1 MERGSEIMRFNS
13 ALKELWNRK
22 IISVLIVF
30 QFTLGLFHFIT
41 SVNIYYSMN
50 YLSNNNKCLLDI
62 NTTYFMRTY
71 NKKQYKDFNQ
81 EMKDSVN
88 KVYEALI
95 NSKLIEGYGSYNTYM
110 PFELKNSSKPITEE
124 LKSSLIN
131 PQTHVD
137 KPTIET
143 IMIDKGYYDM
153 LKKSLS
159 KGKGFTAADFEKKPE
174 EKQGVILG
182 SFFEKYF
189 DIGDIINNK
198 FIVYGFLKKDKFIPI
213 QNVGNI
219 YAKFDKRMILPNTN
233 YTMND
238 SESRYY
244 ELVQGTL
251 LKLKNKEDADAVNKL
266 LLDKGKDLQFYIKN
280 LGEDIH
286 DENVAVNKN
295 EKPIIIME
303 IIIGAFFI
311 LGIVVTTLASI
322 LIRKREFGIKL
333 AFGESL
339 KGIFYQLLIE
349 NFITFFIG
357 FVLSLVYFRIK
368 YADVIRNANATGI
381 AGIFD
386 VKLNLPILVI
396 VFLITFSIVI
406 IANMIIL
413 ELFLKKLEPKELI
426 GGIE

>member
-1 MERGSEIMRFNS
+1 MKRGSEMIRFNS

-22 IISVLIVF
+22 IITVLIVL

-50 YLSNNNKCLLDI
+50 YLSNNNNCLLDT
-62 NTTYFMRTY
+62 NTTYFMRTH
-71 NKKQYKDFNQ
+71 NIKQYRDFSQ
-81 EMKDSVN
+81 EMKDSVDQ
-88 KVYEALI
+88 VYKALI
-95 NSKLIEGYGSYNTYM
+95 SSKSIEGYGTYNTYM
-110 PFELKNSSKPITEE
+110 PLELKNSSKPIAEE
-124 LKSSLIN
+124 LKNSLIN
-131 PQTHVD
+131 PQMHVD

-143 IMIDKGYYDM
+143 ITIDKGYYDM
-153 LKKSLS
+153 LKESIS
-159 KGKGFTAADFEKKPE
+159 KGKGFTAADFKKKPE

-182 SFFEKYF
+182 SFLEKYF
-189 DIGDIINNK
+189 DIGDIINDK

-213 QNVGNI
+213 QNDGNI
-219 YAKFDKRMILPNTN
+219 YVKLDKRMLLPNTN
-233 YTMND
+233 DTMKD

-251 LKLKNKEDADAVNKL
+251 LKLKNKEDVDTVNKL
-266 LLDKGKDLQFYIKN
+266 MLNRGKNLQFYIKN
-280 LGEDIH
+280 LGDAIN
-286 DENVAVNKN
+286 DENVAINKN

-303 IIIGAFFI
+303 IIIGIFFI
-311 LGIVVTTLASI
+311 LGIVVITLTSI

-339 KGIFYQLLIE
+339 IGIFYRLLIE

-357 FVLSLVYFRIK
+357 FVLSLIYFRIK
-368 YADVIRNANATGI
+368 YADVIRNANTMGI
-381 AGIFD
+381 VGVFD
-386 VKLNLPILVI
+386 VKLSFPILVI
-396 VFLITFSIVI
+396 VFFITFSIVI